1 METKSAKTPRLIVGV
16 IVLTISNLAVKL
28 LGLFCKIPLHGI
40 LQDQGMGYFNI
51 AYNIFTTLYLVSTAG
66 LPTAIT
72 IMISRT
78 PHDLARKRQIERI
91 FRVALSVFFLLGI
104 LGFFIMFFFAKP
116 LACLMDS
123 EASYLSI
130 MAISPTLF
138 FICISSAM
146 RGYFQGHQNMVPTAV
161 SEITEAVGKF
171 VIGIALGYYAI
182 SRGESIEVAAAYAI
196 AGITI
201 GVALGMLF
209 LVGAKILYNSRHK
222 ADGEVSGE
230 AGVVSP
236 VRELLKQMAIIAL
249 PITVSSVALNLTGII
264 DTFSIINSMS
274 GYMSKELAEAAYGNY
289 STLAV
294 TMAHLPSAF
303 IQPIASS
310 LTPALTASLIA
321 VKTAKTVEEKRQK
334 QFAADRVMHSCLKF
348 AAIIAIPCAI
358 GMSVLSKPILSM
370 LFRKPSQ
377 VSSVNTAAPLLSIL
391 AIGVFFTAML
401 TITTAILQAHK
412 LQQKPIISMFCGI
425 AVKLICNIIL
435 IQNPVIGIYGA
446 PIGTVACYFTMA
458 LVNFYFVVRYV
469 GIRISFLKNF
479 VKPLLA
485 SILASF
491 VTIGCYL
498 FLDRYFSST
507 VATCSAILATVVVY
521 FILLFLLR
529 TFKKADIMILPKGD
543 RIYRVLSYMKLVSN
557 QE

>member
-1 METKSAKTPRLIVGV
+1 MDTKKSTGTRLIFGV

-78 PHDLARKRQIERI
+78 PRDTVRKKQIERI
-91 FRVALSVFFLLGI
+91 FRVALTVFFVLGI
-104 LGFFIMFFFAKP
+104 LGTSIMFFFAKS
-116 LACLMDS
+116 LANLMDS
-123 EASYLSI
+123 ESSYLCI

-146 RGYFQGHQNMVPTAV
+146 RGYFQGHQNMVPTAI

-171 VIGIALGYYAI
+171 AIGIVLGYYAI

-196 AGITI
+196 TGITI
-201 GVALGMLF
+201 GVGMGMLF
-209 LVGAKILYNSRHK
+209 LIGAKILYNSKHK
-222 ADGEVSGE
+222 KSIEECSAEKGILSTR
-230 AGVVSP
+230 
-236 VRELLKQMAIIAL
+236 REILHQMLVIAL
-249 PITVSSVALNLTGII
+249 PITISSVALNLTGII

-274 GYMSKELAEAAYGNY
+274 GYMTKELAEAAYGNY

-294 TMAHLPSAF
+294 TLAHLPSAF

-321 VKTAKTVEEKRQK
+321 VKTAKTEEEKLQK
-334 QFAADRVMHSCLKF
+334 KLASDKVMHSCLKF
-348 AAIIAIPCAI
+348 SAMIAIPCAV
-358 GMSVLSKPILSM
+358 GMSVLSKPILGM
-370 LFRKPSQ
+370 LFNNPNQ
-377 VSSVNTAAPLLSIL
+377 VDSVNSAAPLLSIL

-412 LQQKPIISMFCGI
+412 LQKKPIISMFCGI
-425 AVKLICNIIL
+425 VVKLVLNLIL
-435 IQNPVIGIYGA
+435 IRNPSIGIYGA

-458 LVNFYFVVRYV
+458 LINFYFVVKYV
-469 GIRISFLKNF
+469 GIRFVFVKNF
-479 VKPLLA
+479 IKPLIATLLG
-485 SILASF
+485 SL
-491 VTIGCYL
+491 VTIGVY
-498 FLDRYFSST
+498 YIVNIAFSST
-507 VATCSAILATVVVY
+507 VATCISIIATMLAYLV
-521 FILLFLLR
+521 LLFLLK
-529 TFKKADIMILPKGD
+529 TFQRSDIILPRGEK
-543 RIYRVLSYMKLVSN
+543 IYKFLLQHKLI
-557 QE
+557 Q

>member
-1 METKSAKTPRLIVGV
+1 METKKSTAPRLISGV
-16 IVLTISNLAVKL
+16 IVLTISNLVVKL

-78 PHDLARKRQIERI
+78 PRDDARKKQVEKI
-91 FRVALSVFFLLGI
+91 FRVALAVFFILGI
-104 LGFFIMFFFAKP
+104 LGSSIMFFFAKP
-116 LACLMDS
+116 LARLMDS
-123 EASYLSI
+123 EASYLCI

-146 RGYFQGHQNMVPTAV
+146 RGYFQGHQNMVPTAI
-161 SEITEAVGKF
+161 SEITEAIGKF
-171 VIGIALGYYAI
+171 AIGIALGYYAI
-182 SRGESIEVAAAYAI
+182 SRGESIEVAAGYAI

-201 GVALGMLF
+201 GVAMGMLF
-209 LVGAKILYNSRHK
+209 LVGAKAVYNSKHRK
-222 ADGEVSGE
+222 DAEASTGEMGKVSTGKE
-230 AGVVSP
+230 I
-236 VRELLKQMAIIAL
+236 LKQMLVIAL
-249 PITVSSVALNLTGII
+249 PITISSVALNLTGII

-274 GYMSKELAEAAYGNY
+274 LYTTKDLAEAAYGNY

-321 VKTAKTVEEKRQK
+321 VKTAKTREERLEKRHV
-334 QFAADRVMHSCLKF
+334 ADKVMHSCLKF

-370 LFRKPSQ
+370 LFNNPEQ
-377 VSSVNTAAPLLSIL
+377 VESVSNAAPLLSIL
-391 AIGVFFTAML
+391 SIGVFFTAML

-412 LQQKPIISMFCGI
+412 LQKKPIISMFCGI
-425 AVKLICNIIL
+425 LVKLVLNLTL
-435 IQNPVIGIYGA
+435 IRNPVIGIYGA

-458 LVNFYFVVRYV
+458 VINFYFVIKYV
-469 GIRISFLKNF
+469 GIRISFIKNF
-479 VKPLLA
+479 IKPFIGTLLA
-485 SILASF
+485 SV
-491 VTIGCYL
+491 VTVFTYWL
-498 FLDRYFSST
+498 VDLKFSSSI
-507 VATCSAILATVVVY
+507 ATCVSILMTIIAY
-521 FILLFLLR
+521 FVLLFLLR
-529 TFKKADIMILPKGD
+529 TFQKSDIIILPKGEK
-543 RIYRVLSYMKLVSN
+543 IYRFLSKHKLVK
-557 QE
+557 

>member
-1 METKSAKTPRLIVGV
+1 METKKSTAPRLISGV
-16 IVLTISNLAVKL
+16 IVLTISNLVVKL

-78 PHDLARKRQIERI
+78 PRDDARKKQVEKI
-91 FRVALSVFFLLGI
+91 FRVALAVFFVLGV
-104 LGFFIMFFFAKP
+104 LGSSIMFFFAKP
-116 LACLMDS
+116 LARLMDS
-123 EASYLSI
+123 EASYLCI

-146 RGYFQGHQNMVPTAV
+146 RGYFQGHQNMVPTAI
-161 SEITEAVGKF
+161 SEITEAIGKF
-171 VIGIALGYYAI
+171 AIGIALGYYAI
-182 SRGESIEVAAAYAI
+182 SRGESIEVAAGYAI

-201 GVALGMLF
+201 GVAMGMLF
-209 LVGAKILYNSRHK
+209 LVGAKAVYNSKHRRD
-222 ADGEVSGE
+222 AEASTGEVGK
-230 AGVVSP
+230 VST
-236 VRELLKQMAIIAL
+236 RKEILKQMLVIAL

-274 GYMSKELAEAAYGNY
+274 LYTTKDIAEAAYGNY

-321 VKTAKTVEEKRQK
+321 VKTAKTREEKLEKRHV
-334 QFAADRVMHSCLKF
+334 ADKVMHSCLKF

-370 LFRKPSQ
+370 LFNNPEQ
-377 VSSVNTAAPLLSIL
+377 VESVQNAAPLLSIL
-391 AIGVFFTAML
+391 SIGVFFTAML

-412 LQQKPIISMFCGI
+412 LQKKPIISMFCGI
-425 AVKLICNIIL
+425 LVKLVLNLTL
-435 IQNPVIGIYGA
+435 IRNPAIGIYGA

-458 LVNFYFVVRYV
+458 VINFYFVIKYV
-469 GIRISFLKNF
+469 GIRIGFIKNF
-479 VKPLLA
+479 IKPFIGTLLA
-485 SILASF
+485 SV
-491 VTIGCYL
+491 VTVFTYWL
-498 FLDRYFSST
+498 VDLRFSSA
-507 VATCSAILATVVVY
+507 VATCVSILMTILAY
-521 FILLFLLR
+521 FVLLFLLR
-529 TFKKADIMILPKGD
+529 TFQRSDIIILPKGEK
-543 RIYRVLSYMKLVSN
+543 IYRFLSKHKLVK
-557 QE
+557 

>member
-1 METKSAKTPRLIVGV
+1 METKKSTAPRLISGV
-16 IVLTISNLAVKL
+16 IVLTISNLVVKL

-78 PHDLARKRQIERI
+78 PRDDARKKQVEKI
-91 FRVALSVFFLLGI
+91 FRVALAVFFVLGV
-104 LGFFIMFFFAKP
+104 LGSSIMFFFAKP
-116 LACLMDS
+116 LARLMDS
-123 EASYLSI
+123 EASYLCI

-146 RGYFQGHQNMVPTAV
+146 RGYFQGHQNMVPTAI
-161 SEITEAVGKF
+161 SEITEAIGKF
-171 VIGIALGYYAI
+171 AIGITLGYYAI
-182 SRGESIEVAAAYAI
+182 SRGESIEVAAGYAI

-201 GVALGMLF
+201 GVAMGMLF
-209 LVGAKILYNSRHK
+209 LVGAKAVYNSKHRRD
-222 ADGEVSGE
+222 AEASTGE
-230 AGVVSP
+230 AGKVST
-236 VRELLKQMAIIAL
+236 RKEILKQMLVIAL

-274 GYMSKELAEAAYGNY
+274 LYTTKDIAEAAYGNY

-321 VKTAKTVEEKRQK
+321 VKTAKTREEKLEKRHV
-334 QFAADRVMHSCLKF
+334 ADKVMHSCLKF

-370 LFRKPSQ
+370 LFNNPEQ
-377 VSSVNTAAPLLSIL
+377 VESVKNAAPLLSIL
-391 AIGVFFTAML
+391 SIGVFFTAML
-401 TITTAILQAHK
+401 TVTTAILQAHK
-412 LQQKPIISMFCGI
+412 LQKKPIISMFCGI
-425 AVKLICNIIL
+425 LVKLVLNLTL
-435 IQNPVIGIYGA
+435 IRNPVIGIYGA

-458 LVNFYFVVRYV
+458 VINFYFVIKYV
-469 GIRISFLKNF
+469 GIRIGFIKNF
-479 VKPLLA
+479 IKPFIGTLLA
-485 SILASF
+485 SV
-491 VTIGCYL
+491 VTVFTYWL
-498 FLDRYFSST
+498 VDLRFSSA
-507 VATCSAILATVVVY
+507 VATCVSILMTILAY
-521 FILLFLLR
+521 FVLLFLLR
-529 TFKKADIMILPKGD
+529 TFQRSDIIILPKGEK
-543 RIYRVLSYMKLVSN
+543 IYRFLSKHKLVK
-557 QE
+557 